1 MGTRRIL
8 RIPLYPVNAFS
19 TILNRLLQK
28 SPNRL
33 LLIHFSGYQAR
44 HRQLPPFFC
53 TRSRR
58 DSWFASSSSDA

>member
-19 TILNRLLQK
+19 SFLNRLLQK
-28 SPNRL
+28 SPIRL
-33 LLIHFSGYQAR
+33 FLARLRVNQAR

-53 TRSRR
+53 TRSSR
-58 DSWFASSSSDA
+58 DSWFINSSSEA

>member
-8 RIPLYPVNAFS
+8 RIPLYSVNAFS
-19 TILNRLLQK
+19 SFLNRLLQK

-33 LLIHFSGYQAR
+33 FLARSWVNHAR

-53 TRSRR
+53 TRSSR
-58 DSWFASSSSDA
+58 DSWFISSSSEA